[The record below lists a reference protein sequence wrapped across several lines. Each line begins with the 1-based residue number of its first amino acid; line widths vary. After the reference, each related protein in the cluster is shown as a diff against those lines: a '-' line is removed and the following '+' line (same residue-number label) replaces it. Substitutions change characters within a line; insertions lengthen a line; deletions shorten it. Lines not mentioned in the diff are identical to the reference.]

1 MRSRLIVVSFLGL
14 APIAQGCAPPKTVAN
29 MGTTPSFEPGLAV
42 GEEWRQPPTFT
53 VDLARPAYLTLFV
66 VVPNHSAELLTVSA
80 VEPDAMLA
88 AGTHALRPAPQRT
101 RAPLRSAGSI
111 DGGTYPDL
119 GAGCAV
125 TDFAKETIQLST
137 GPDGKEQKAD
147 VITFATPTTSPP
159 IVTCSV
165 PGFGHFAPAPRI
177 APDRYLLVLATDKPV
192 AREAIAGALERL
204 DVAGTPREVSE
215 RVAALA
221 AQGSHATEWGARA
234 IRY

>member
-80 VEPDAMLA
+80 AEPDAMMA

-101 RAPLRSAGSI
+101 RAPLGSAGSI

-165 PGFGHFAPAPRI
+165 PGFGHLAPAPRI

-215 RVAALA
+215 RVSALA
-221 AQGSHATEWGARA
+221 VQGSHATEWGARA